1 MQTEHSED
9 VLSKRDS
16 AFETNSDEMTNKK
29 QSTRNLYETKWWQFW
44 RIFPLFQFLWVLI
57 ILWMS
62 TSDCSDFSL
71 DYALTYF

>member
-29 QSTRNLYETKWWQFW
+29 QSTRNLYETKWWQF
-44 RIFPLFQFLWVLI
+44 
-57 ILWMS
+57 
-62 TSDCSDFSL
+62 
-71 DYALTYF
+71 